1 MTELILKEENLNVLS
16 YKHQQTDRTAFLLQ
30 TESLPSFGNFF
41 FFFWSVS
48 GSFVF
53 LGKDKYREVE
63 AEACERNRKQHSDD
77 RNVTYCVLE
86 AKLGDKTRFLK

>member
-1 MTELILKEENLNVLS
+1 MKALANRLKA
-16 YKHQQTDRTAFLLQ
+16 AFLLQ
-30 TESLPSFGNFF
+30 AESLPSLEIFF

-63 AEACERNRKQHSDD
+63 VEACERNRKQRSDD
-77 RNVTYCVLE
+77 RNVTYCALE